1 MKHYQRNEVITM
13 TIFGKFTMILS
24 KLVAWITLI
33 VTLTVVYDVIVRYLL
48 DIPSEWPSYLTSY
61 GFAYLIM
68 IGGVYVQFTHCHIRT
83 DMIYNK
89 LNLKGK
95 ALADVIFSLC
105 LIIFC
110 AVLVWTGW
118 VSFVDSLVLK
128 KVQAGV
134 LAWPLWPHLVVIPL
148 GAFLTMLWG
157 FADLYSHVYILV
169 KGRPYK

>member
-1 MKHYQRNEVITM
+1 M
-13 TIFGKFTMILS
+13 TILEKFTKILS
-24 KLVAWITLI
+24 NLVAWITLM
-33 VTLTVVYDVIVRYLL
+33 VTLIVVYDVILRYFFQM
-48 DIPSEWPSYLTSY
+48 PSEWPSILSSY

-95 ALADVIFSLC
+95 ALLDVIFSLC

-118 VSFVDSLVLK
+118 SSFVDSLVLK

-157 FADLYSHVYILV
+157 VIDLYRNVYSLV